1 MRKLFVLFGFLFL
14 SSLPAL
20 AQRATPLVEPFGGY
34 TYTRFDADGTR
45 VNLNGWNAQVAANP
59 TNWLGIVADGGGVYG
74 SPVGTHSHMYTY
86 LLGPRISY
94 RKHERWTPFVHALFG
109 QSRLTVVVP
118 DPGGFTFAQTGFSV
132 AVGGGLDARLSDH
145 MAFRVLQA
153 EWFRTSVFPDAHEN
167 NLRLSFGVVIRLG
180 NREQ

>member
-1 MRKLFVLFGFLFL
+1 MRKLFALFGFLLL

-20 AQRATPLVEPFGGY
+20 AQRATPLVEPFAGY

-74 SPVGTHSHMYTY
+74 TPVGTHSHMYTY

-109 QSRLTVVVP
+109 QSRLTVEVP
-118 DPGGFTFAQTGFSV
+118 AAGFVFSQTGFSL

-145 MAFRVLQA
+145 VAIRVLQA
-153 EWFRTSVFPDAHEN
+153 EWFRTHLFPDATEN

-180 NREQ
+180 NRER